1 MIARRWPTLIL
12 LLIAAVASGI
22 LLLRSGAE
30 DPDRQPKLALGVGYY
45 MKQAELTRTGETGQV
60 LYRLQTNE
68 ATQLTTDGIV
78 ELDVVQISYDPMTEV
93 PWDLHADKGHILPDR
108 NIIQLSG
115 NVVARTRE
123 DSRAPITVST
133 EYLEL
138 DTESYIANTDREVA
152 IDYTNNTVFA
162 TGLRAYLKEERLQ
175 LIADVNGH
183 FIP

>member
-1 MIARRWPTLIL
+1 VVRRWPTLVL

-22 LLLRSGAE
+22 LVLRNSAE
-30 DPDRQPKLALGVGYY
+30 DPDQQPKPALGVGYY

-78 ELDVVQISYDPMTEV
+78 ELDVVRISYDPMTEV
-93 PWDLHADKGHILPDR
+93 PWDLQAEKGYILPDR

-115 NVVARTRE
+115 DVVARTRE
-123 DSRAPITVST
+123 EVRAPITVST
-133 EYLEL
+133 DYLEL
-138 DTESYIANTDREVA
+138 DTDTYIANTDKEVA
-152 IDYTNNTVFA
+152 IGYTHNTVFA

-175 LIADVNGH
+175 LISDVNGH